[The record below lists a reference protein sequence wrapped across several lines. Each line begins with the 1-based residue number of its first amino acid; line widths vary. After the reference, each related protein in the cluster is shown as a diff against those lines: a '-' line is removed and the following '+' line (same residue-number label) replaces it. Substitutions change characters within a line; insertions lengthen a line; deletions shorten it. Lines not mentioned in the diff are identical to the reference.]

1 MKTCIKLLALTLSLP
16 VFSQT
21 DGANIVIG
29 KYRNLHSAITNA
41 GLTMLVWLHGNEN
54 AKKMLENLK

>member
-1 MKTCIKLLALTLSLP
+1 MNICIRLLAITLTLP

-29 KYRNLHSAITNA
+29 KYRNLHSTITNA
-41 GLTMLVWLHGNEN
+41 GLTMLVWLPGNEN
-54 AKKMLENLK
+54 AKKMLENL

>member
-1 MKTCIKLLALTLSLP
+1 MKTCIKLLALTLALP

-21 DGANIVIG
+21 DGDNIVIG
-29 KYRNLHSAITNA
+29 KYRNLHSTITNA
-41 GLTMLVWLHGNEN
+41 GLTMLVWLPGNEN